1 MSRRAQL
8 KPSLVLGLS
17 QRLAIT
23 PSLLQ
28 KIELLSVNQL
38 ELSEI
43 LQQELEENPLLDE
56 VSDHFETGPEVSE
69 SSRESEQDADPLE
82 EGSHLDDLD
91 FEYFFGDY
99 LGSSYERQE
108 FEPVEQKATFEH
120 FLSSANSLW
129 DYLNWQ
135 LNLSGI
141 DSDLREIAYFIVG
154 NLDEDGYLTLTPK
167 EIRQQLQVPS
177 ERVDA
182 ALAVVQTLD
191 PVGVACRDLRECLLL
206 QARAAGLEDSLVGA
220 LVRDCLPLIESRK
233 YSSILNRLGC
243 DPEDLSRA
251 LELIRGFSP
260 RPGQKY
266 ASSQPV
272 YVRPDVHIRKVEGE
286 YQVSLNDDGLPKLRI
301 NRAYRKLLRKNGV
314 SKETKS
320 FIRERFRSAIEL
332 LRGVDQ
338 REETIF
344 RVCRV
349 IIRHQHDFMESGI
362 RKLKPLL
369 IKDVAD
375 ELGVH
380 PSTISRVV
388 ANKYAHTPQG
398 VMQLRRF
405 FSVGVGH
412 ANGENVSTMQV
423 KDRLKNLIRREDPK
437 KPLSDQKLTNLL
449 NRDGIRITRRTVA
462 KYRDQMRIPGSLARK
477 KANLL

>member
-1 MSRRAQL
+1 MSRRPQL

-43 LQQELEENPLLDE
+43 LQQELEENPLLDD
-56 VSDHFETGPEVSE
+56 VSDHFEPGSEVSE
-69 SSRESEQDADPLE
+69 PARESEQDTGPLE
-82 EGSHLDDLD
+82 EGSRLEDLD
-91 FEYFFGDY
+91 FDYFFGEY

-108 FEPVEQKATFEH
+108 FEPVEQKASFEH
-120 FLSSANSLW
+120 FLSSANTLW

-135 LNLSGI
+135 LNLNGM
-141 DSDLREIAYFIVG
+141 DPDLREIAHFIVG

-167 EIRQQLQVPS
+167 EICRQLQVPS
-177 ERVDA
+177 ARVDD
-182 ALAVVQTLD
+182 ALAAVQSLD

-220 LVRDCLPLIESRK
+220 LIRDCLPLIEARK
-233 YSSILNRLGC
+233 YSGILNRLAC
-243 DPEDLSRA
+243 DPKDLSRA

-260 RPGQKY
+260 RPGQKF

-286 YQVSLNDDGLPKLRI
+286 YQVSLNDDGLPKLKI
-301 NRAYRKLLRKNGV
+301 NGAYRKLLRKNGV

-338 REETIF
+338 RQETIF

-349 IIRHQHDFMESGI
+349 IVRHQYDFMESGI

-398 VMQLRRF
+398 VMELRRF
-405 FSVGVGH
+405 FSVGVEH

-423 KDRLKNLIRREDPK
+423 KDRLQTLIRREDPK

>member
-8 KPSLVLGLS
+8 KPSLVIGLS

-43 LQQELEENPLLDE
+43 LQQELEENPLLDD
-56 VSDHFETGPEVSE
+56 VSDHFEAGPEVSE
-69 SSRESEQDADPLE
+69 TARESEEDADPLE
-82 EGSHLDDLD
+82 EEGRLEDLD

-108 FEPVEQKATFEH
+108 FEPVEQKVSFEQ
-120 FLSSANSLW
+120 FLPSADSLW

-135 LNLSGI
+135 LNLSGL

-154 NLDEDGYLTLTPK
+154 NLDEDGYLTLTPE
-167 EIRQQLQVPS
+167 EICRQLQVPS
-177 ERVDA
+177 GRVDA
-182 ALAVVQTLD
+182 ALAAVQTLD
-191 PVGVACRDLRECLLL
+191 PVGVGCRDLRECLLL
-206 QARAAGLEDSLVGA
+206 QAKAAGLEDSLVGA
-220 LVRDCLPLIESRK
+220 LIRDCLPLFEGRK
-233 YSSILNRLGC
+233 YSSILNRLDC
-243 DPEDLSRA
+243 DAKDLSRA

-260 RPGQKY
+260 RPGQKFS
-266 ASSQPV
+266 SSQPV

-314 SKETKS
+314 SKDTKS

-338 REETIF
+338 RQATIF

-349 IIRHQHDFMESGI
+349 IVRHQQNFMESGI

-398 VMQLRRF
+398 VMELRRF
-405 FSVGVGH
+405 FSVGVEH

-423 KDRLKNLIRREDPK
+423 KDRLKTLIGGEDPK
-437 KPLSDQKLTNLL
+437 KPFSDQKLTNRL

>member
-1 MSRRAQL
+1 MSRRPQL

-17 QRLAIT
+17 QRLTIT

-56 VSDHFETGPEVSE
+56 DSDHFEAGPDASE
-69 SSRESEQDADPLE
+69 QAGESEQDAVSTEEENRLE
-82 EGSHLDDLD
+82 DLD

-108 FEPVEQKATFEH
+108 FEPVEQKASFEQ
-120 FLSSANSLW
+120 FLSSSDSLW

-135 LNLSGI
+135 LNLSGV
-141 DSDLREIAYFIVG
+141 DSDLREVAYFIVG
-154 NLDEDGYLTLTPK
+154 NLDEDGYLTLAVE
-167 EIRQQLQVPS
+167 EIGQQLEIS
-177 ERVDA
+177 LERVES
-182 ALAVVQTLD
+182 ALATVQALD
-191 PVGVACRDLRECLLL
+191 PVGIGCRDLQECLLL

-220 LVRDCLPLIESRK
+220 LIQDCLPLIEARDYSGILSR
-233 YSSILNRLGC
+233 LAC
-243 DPEDLSRA
+243 DPQDLGHA

-266 ASSQPV
+266 SSVEPV
-272 YVRPDVHIRKVEGE
+272 YVRPDVHIRKVGGE
-286 YQVSLNDDGLPKLRI
+286 FQISLNDDGLPKLKI
-301 NRAYRKLLRKNGV
+301 NRSYRKLLRKNGV
-314 SKETKS
+314 SNETKS
-320 FIRERFRSAIEL
+320 FIRERFRAAIEL

-349 IIRHQHDFMESGI
+349 IVRRQQEFMESGI
-362 RKLKPLL
+362 GKLKPLL

-380 PSTISRVV
+380 ASTISRVV

-405 FSVGVGH
+405 FSVGVEH

-423 KDRLKNLIRREDPK
+423 KERLGTLIRQEDPK
-437 KPLSDQKLTNLL
+437 KPLSDQKLTDLL

-462 KYRDQMRIPGSLARK
+462 KYRDQMRVPGSLARK

>member
-43 LQQELEENPLLDE
+43 LQQELEENPLLDD
-56 VSDHFETGPEVSE
+56 VSDHFEAGPEVSE
-69 SSRESEQDADPLE
+69 PARESEQDADPPE
-82 EGSHLDDLD
+82 EGSHLEDLD
-91 FEYFFGDY
+91 FDYFFGDY

-108 FEPVEQKATFEH
+108 FEPVEQKATFEQ
-120 FLSSANSLW
+120 FLSSADTLW

-135 LNLSGI
+135 LNLNGM
-141 DSDLREIAYFIVG
+141 DPDLREIAHFIVG

-167 EIRQQLQVPS
+167 EICRQLQVPS
-177 ERVDA
+177 GRVDD
-182 ALAVVQTLD
+182 ALAAVQSLD

-206 QARAAGLEDSLVGA
+206 QARAAGLEDSLAGA
-220 LVRDCLPLIESRK
+220 LIRDCLPLIEGRK
-233 YSSILNRLGC
+233 YSRILNRLAC
-243 DPEDLSRA
+243 DPKDLSRA

-260 RPGQKY
+260 RPGQKF
-266 ASSQPV
+266 ASAQPV

-286 YQVSLNDDGLPKLRI
+286 YQVSLNDDGLPKLKI
-301 NRAYRKLLRKNGV
+301 NRAYRKLLRKHGV

-338 REETIF
+338 RQETIF

-349 IIRHQHDFMESGI
+349 IVRHQYDFMESGI

-398 VMQLRRF
+398 LMELRRF

-423 KDRLKNLIRREDPK
+423 KDRLKTLIRREDPK

>member
-8 KPSLVLGLS
+8 KPSLVVGLS

-38 ELSEI
+38 ELSDI

-56 VSDHFETGPEVSE
+56 VTDHFEAGPEDSQ
-69 SSRESEQDADPLE
+69 RIQGSEQEAAPVE
-82 EGSHLDDLD
+82 EGTHLEDLD

-108 FEPVEQKATFEH
+108 FEPVEQKATFEQ
-120 FLSSANSLW
+120 FVSSAESLW

-141 DSDLREIAYFIVG
+141 DSDLRNIAYFIVG
-154 NLDEDGYLTLTPK
+154 NLDEDGYLTLTSE
-167 EIRQQLQVPS
+167 EICQQLQVSS
-177 ERVDA
+177 ESVDA
-182 ALAVVQTLD
+182 ALAAVQALD
-191 PVGVACRDLRECLLL
+191 PVGVGCRDLRECLLL
-206 QARAAGLEDSLVGA
+206 QARAAGLEDSLAGV
-220 LVRDCLPLIESRK
+220 LIRDCLPLIEGRK
-233 YSSILNRLGC
+233 FSSILSRLAC
-243 DPEDLSRA
+243 EPEDLSNA

-266 ASSQPV
+266 SVAQPV

-301 NRAYRKLLRKNGV
+301 NRSYRKLLRKNGV
-314 SKETKS
+314 SKDTKS

-332 LRGVDQ
+332 LQGVDQ

-349 IIRHQHDFMESGI
+349 IVRHQHDFMESGI

-380 PSTISRVV
+380 SSTISRVV

-423 KDRLKNLIRREDPK
+423 KDRLKRLIRDEDPK
-437 KPLSDQKLTNLL
+437 KPLSDQKLTDLL
-449 NRDGIRITRRTVA
+449 NRDGIRITRRTIA

>member
-17 QRLAIT
+17 QRLTIT

-56 VSDHFETGPEVSE
+56 ISDHFEAGPEASE
-69 SSRESEQDADPLE
+69 PTRESEQD
-82 EGSHLDDLD
+82 EGSLEAGSRLEDLD

-108 FEPVEQKATFEH
+108 FEPVEQKASFEH
-120 FLSSANSLW
+120 FLSSADSLL

-141 DSDLREIAYFIVG
+141 DSDLRTIAYFIVG
-154 NLDEDGYLTLTPK
+154 NLDEDGYLTVTPE
-167 EIRQQLQVPS
+167 EICQQLQVSS
-177 ERVDA
+177 ESVDA
-182 ALAVVQTLD
+182 ALAAVQALD
-191 PVGVACRDLRECLLL
+191 PVGIGCRDLRECLLL
-206 QARAAGLEDSLVGA
+206 QARAADLEDSLVGA
-220 LVRDCLPLIESRK
+220 LIRDCLPLIEARK
-233 YSSILNRLGC
+233 FSGIRNRLAC

-266 ASSQPV
+266 TAAKPV
-272 YVRPDVHIRKVEGE
+272 YVRPDVHIRKVGDE
-286 YQVSLNDDGLPKLRI
+286 YQISLNDDGLPKLRI
-301 NRAYRKLLRKNGV
+301 NRSYRKLLRKNGV

-320 FIRERFRSAIEL
+320 FIRERFRAAIEL

-349 IIRHQHDFMESGI
+349 IIRHQYDYMESGI

-405 FSVGVGH
+405 FSVGVEH

-423 KDRLKNLIRREDPK
+423 KDRLRTLIQQEDPK
-437 KPLSDQKLTNLL
+437 KPLSDQKLTDQL

-462 KYRDQMRIPGSLARK
+462 KYRDQMRVPGSLARK

>member
-1 MSRRAQL
+1 R
-8 KPSLVLGLS
+8 
-17 QRLAIT
+17 
-23 PSLLQ
+23 
-28 KIELLSVNQL
+28 
-38 ELSEI
+38 
-43 LQQELEENPLLDE
+43 D
-56 VSDHFETGPEVSE
+56 
-69 SSRESEQDADPLE
+69 SEQDADALE
-82 EGSHLDDLD
+82 EENHLEDLD
-91 FEYFFGDY
+91 FDYFFGEY

-108 FEPVEQKATFEH
+108 FEPVEQKASFEQ
-120 FLSSANSLW
+120 FLSSADTLW

-135 LNLSGI
+135 LNLTGM
-141 DSDLREIAYFIVG
+141 DPDLREIAHFIVG

-167 EIRQQLQVPS
+167 EICRQLQVPS
-177 ERVDA
+177 GSVDD
-182 ALAVVQTLD
+182 ALAAVQSLD

-220 LVRDCLPLIESRK
+220 LIRDCLPLIEARK
-233 YSSILNRLGC
+233 YSGILNRLAC
-243 DPEDLSRA
+243 DPKDLSRA

-260 RPGQKY
+260 RPGQKF

-286 YQVSLNDDGLPKLRI
+286 YQVSLNDDGLPKLKI
-301 NRAYRKLLRKNGV
+301 NRAYRRLLRKHGV

-338 REETIF
+338 RQETIF

-349 IIRHQHDFMESGI
+349 IVRHQYDFMESGI

-398 VMQLRRF
+398 MMELRRF
-405 FSVGVGH
+405 FSVGVEH

-423 KDRLKNLIRREDPK
+423 KDRLQTLIRREDPK
-437 KPLSDQKLTNLL
+437 KPLSDQKLTDLL

>member
-1 MSRRAQL
+1 MSRRARL

-56 VSDHFETGPEVSE
+56 ASDHFEDGPDATERAPEPEPDAVAAE
-69 SSRESEQDADPLE
+69 NGSRLE
-82 EGSHLDDLD
+82 DLD

-108 FEPVEQKATFEH
+108 FEPVEQRPSFEQ
-120 FLSSANSLW
+120 FLSSSDSLW

-154 NLDEDGYLTLTPK
+154 NLDEDGYLTLTLD
-167 EIRQQLQVPS
+167 EIGQQLRVSS
-177 ERVDA
+177 ERVEA
-182 ALAVVQTLD
+182 ALAAVQVLD
-191 PVGVACRDLRECLLL
+191 PVGVGCRNLRECLLL
-206 QARAAGLEDSLVGA
+206 QARAAGMEDSLVGA
-220 LVRDCLPLIESRK
+220 LIRDCLPLIEARDYSGIRSR
-233 YSSILNRLGC
+233 LACGA
-243 DPEDLSRA
+243 EDLARA
-251 LELIRGFSP
+251 LELIRSLSP

-266 ASSQPV
+266 AAAEPV

-286 YQVSLNDDGLPKLRI
+286 YQVSLNDDGLPKLKI
-301 NRAYRKLLRKNGV
+301 NRSYRKLLRKNGV
-314 SKETKS
+314 CDDTKS
-320 FIRERFRSAIEL
+320 FIRERFRAAIEL

-349 IIRHQHDFMESGI
+349 IVRRQHEFMESGI

-380 PSTISRVV
+380 ASTISRVV

-405 FSVGVGH
+405 FSVGVEH

-423 KDRLKNLIRREDPK
+423 KDRLRTLIREEDPK
-437 KPLSDQKLTNLL
+437 KPLSDQKLTDML
-449 NRDGIRITRRTVA
+449 NHDGIRITRRTVA

-477 KANLL
+477 KANLF

>member
-38 ELSEI
+38 ELSGI

-56 VSDHFETGPEVSE
+56 VSDHYEAGDADSE
-69 SSRESEQDADPLE
+69 PPNESEE
-82 EGSHLDDLD
+82 EVGSRDEGDSLDDLD

-108 FEPVEQKATFEH
+108 FEPVEQKASFEQ
-120 FLSSANSLW
+120 FLSTADSLW

-141 DSDLREIAYFIVG
+141 DSDLRRIAYFIVG

-167 EIRQQLQVPS
+167 EISQQLEVS
-177 ERVDA
+177 TEAVDA
-182 ALAVVQTLD
+182 ALAAVQALD
-191 PVGVACRDLRECLLL
+191 PVGIGCRDLRECLWL
-206 QARAAGLEDSLVGA
+206 QARAAGLENA
-220 LVRDCLPLIESRK
+220 LAGVLIRDCLPLIESGK
-233 YSSILNRLGC
+233 YTDILKHLAC
-243 DPEDLSRA
+243 DPKELSRA

-260 RPGQKY
+260 RPGQKF
-266 ASSQPV
+266 AAAQPV
-272 YVRPDVHIRKVEGE
+272 YVRPDVHIRKVGGE
-286 YQVSLNDDGLPKLRI
+286 YQVRLNDDGLPKLRI
-301 NRAYRKLLRKNGV
+301 NRTYRKLLRKNGV

-320 FIRERFRSAIEL
+320 YIRERFRSAIEL

-338 REETIF
+338 RQATIF

-349 IIRHQHDFMESGI
+349 IIRHQQEFMEAGVG
-362 RKLKPLL
+362 KMKPML

-398 VMQLRRF
+398 VFQLRRF
-405 FSVGVGH
+405 FSVGVEH
-412 ANGENVSTMQV
+412 ANGENVSIMQV
-423 KDRLKNLIRREDPK
+423 KGRLRELIEAEDRK
-437 KPLSDQKLTNLL
+437 KPLSDQKLTGML

-462 KYRDQMRIPGSLARK
+462 KYRDQMRVPGSLARK
-477 KANLL
+477 KAYLL

>member
-1 MSRRAQL
+1 MSRRVQL

-43 LQQELEENPLLDE
+43 LQQELEENPLLDD
-56 VSDHFETGPEVSE
+56 VSDHFEADPEVSE
-69 SSRESEQDADPLE
+69 PARESEQDAGSLE
-82 EGSHLDDLD
+82 EEGRLEDLD

-108 FEPVEQKATFEH
+108 FEPVEQKASFEQ
-120 FLSSANSLW
+120 FLSSSDSLW

-135 LNLSGI
+135 LNLSGL

-167 EIRQQLQVPS
+167 EICRQLQVPS
-177 ERVDA
+177 VSVDV
-182 ALAVVQTLD
+182 ALTAVQSLD
-191 PVGVACRDLRECLLL
+191 PVGVGCRDLRECLLL
-206 QARAAGLEDSLVGA
+206 QARAAGLEDSLAGA
-220 LVRDCLPLIESRK
+220 LIRDCLPLIEGRK
-233 YSSILNRLGC
+233 YSSILNRLAC
-243 DPEDLSRA
+243 DPKDLSRA

-260 RPGQKY
+260 RPGQKFS
-266 ASSQPV
+266 SSQPF

-286 YQVSLNDDGLPKLRI
+286 YQVSLNDDGLPKLKI

-338 REETIF
+338 RQKTIF

-349 IIRHQHDFMESGI
+349 IVRHQHDFMESGI

-398 VMQLRRF
+398 VMELRRF
-405 FSVGVGH
+405 FSVGVEH

-423 KDRLKNLIRREDPK
+423 KDRLKTLIRREDPQ
-437 KPLSDQKLTNLL
+437 KPLSDQKLTNRL